1 MRLCVHQFKAST
13 SCPWPTPQVFELFTI
28 GLFKFPPPSMGQNF
42 IEMPHPIFFVKGEI
56 SIYDFLLIDLV
67 LKPRTCRPFSWPFA
81 HISKPFA
88 LKTSIFKD
96 LTLVFHWKYSTLPVQ
111 LPYPSQVSLKF
122 LTPCAQATVK
132 CLWVAWRGGMLKP
145 RIDRR
150 FNIYIFLI
158 IKMIFE

>member
-1 MRLCVHQFKAST
+1 MRPSIQSFNILPLANSSGIWTFHYWFVQISAPFHGA
-13 SCPWPTPQVFELFTI
+13 
-28 GLFKFPPPSMGQNF
+28 KFYWNAPN
-42 IEMPHPIFFVKGEI
+42 GEI